1 MSADLFPKGVES
13 ERCSMQRNLRGKKV
27 RGAARL
33 FARADLSR
41 NASLRA
47 KIRL

>member
-1 MSADLFPKGVES
+1 VPTFSRKVWKAKDALS
-13 ERCSMQRNLRGKKV
+13 EICAAFIRKV